1 MTLGAVTVDNPV
13 VWRAGSFE
21 VELLPRLGAAVAALR
36 WTGPD
41 GLAHDLLRPADDAAR
56 AGNDPASLSMFL
68 MAPFCNRIDG
78 GRFRFGGQTV
88 TLPQN
93 RAHEDMTIH
102 GFVWDRAWVVERATD
117 EDLVL
122 SCERDDGPDPY
133 RFRAELAITT
143 DADAVTFTLKLEST
157 TATLLPYGLGFHPYF
172 PYAADMTLDV
182 WAAGAFE
189 LGTRCLPESVSPS
202 RALLGTGRAA
212 ALPDTAPLEIH
223 FGHWDREAIM
233 TWPSRALSVTLTA
246 SEPFKNLQIYVPP
259 DRSACCVEPMSH
271 LTDVV
276 NRPAFAQWG
285 YMETLGRGGTLT
297 GAMTLRPQRIAQ

>member
-1 MTLGAVTVDNPV
+1 MTLDNPV
-13 VWRAGSFE
+13 VWRAGPFE
-21 VELLPRLGAAVAALR
+21 AELLPRLGAAVASLR

-41 GLAHDLLRPADDAAR
+41 GVRHDLLRPADDVAR
-56 AGNDPASLSMFL
+56 AGNNPAALSMFL

-78 GRFRFGGQTV
+78 GRFRFGGETV
-88 TLPQN
+88 ILPQN
-93 RAHEDMTIH
+93 RPHEDLIIH
-102 GFVWDRAWVVERATD
+102 GFVWDRAWTVDRATD
-117 EDLVL
+117 KGLVL

-133 RFRAELAITT
+133 RFRARLAITA
-143 DADAVTFTLKLEST
+143 DAEAVTFTLTLEST

-182 WAAGAFE
+182 WAAGTFGFNSR
-189 LGTRCLPESVSPS
+189 LLPESVAPS

-212 ALPDTAPLEIH
+212 VLPDIAPLEIH

-233 TWPSRALSVTLTA
+233 TWPSQALSVTMTA

-276 NRPAFAQWG
+276 NRAAFAQWG

-297 GAMTLRPQRIAQ
+297 GAMTLRPQIISR